1 MLTWQFRSLNVFLCV
16 RILCPKWLHPW
27 IASQGMP
34 GTKHLFA
41 LGSQS
46 ASNNLFW
53 RKLCNFMAVLHLL
66 QEQLKIVFGGLCTN
80 FYCARSS
87 EMPFKHSHWEYQD
100 EKGVR
105 YTRSLSLLQVG
116 AKLLLS
122 CSFILAARALMMP
135 SVLVWKPKL
144 GAGDRDTGCRG
155 QIQCM
160 EKFQKKH
167 VQFCF
172 IGNVLH
178 ISTLLSNC
186 TVMKTRL
193 LKYTS
198 KIKTVK

>member
-1 MLTWQFRSLNVFLCV
+1 MSEYCV
-16 RILCPKWLHPW
+16 LILWLHLW

-34 GTKHLFA
+34 RTKHLFA

-80 FYCARSS
+80 FYCTRSS
-87 EMPFKHSHWEYQD
+87 EMPFKHSHWEHQD
-100 EKGVR
+100 ENVVR
-105 YTRSLSLLQVG
+105 YTRSLSLFQVG

-122 CSFILAARALMMP
+122 CSFILAVRALMMP

-144 GAGDRDTGCRG
+144 GAGDRDTDCSGR
-155 QIQCM
+155 IQCM
-160 EKFQKKH
+160 EKFQEKR

-172 IGNVLH
+172 IWNVLH
-178 ISTLLSNC
+178 ISSLLSNC
-186 TVMKTRL
+186 TL
-193 LKYTS
+193 LWKPDF
-198 KIKTVK
+198 